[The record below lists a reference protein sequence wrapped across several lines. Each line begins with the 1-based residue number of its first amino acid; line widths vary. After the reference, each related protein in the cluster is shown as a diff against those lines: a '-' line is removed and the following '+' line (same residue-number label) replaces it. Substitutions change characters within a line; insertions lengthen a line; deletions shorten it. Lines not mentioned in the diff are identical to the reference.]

1 MTHFEIEAF
10 FAIIN
15 TGSISKAAE
24 LLSISQSALSRRIF
38 ILEEELGYP
47 LFNRSR
53 GIKQTLLTSY
63 GKEFLPLAE
72 QYQAIYGKALSL
84 RSHKGRRE
92 LRISAPDSL
101 NRTVLKNA
109 YSAFM
114 KEYPEIKLSIHTN
127 RSEESYRYMEEGSID
142 IAYVG
147 LLRPS
152 KTITCDSFFTEKV
165 VFACSKNAT
174 YSDYVTIKDLSIE
187 KCIRF
192 NFNIES
198 TSWFEKNFQND
209 DMFFTYVDNLSL
221 YSKELFE
228 DDHWT
233 IIPYY
238 ISQILISDF
247 DLTTKAI
254 ESPPA
259 DRRLYSIYRVH
270 NPNNDLVK
278 LFETFIQKYLS
289 EQYEIKFFSH

>member
-53 GIKQTLLTSY
+53 GIKQTILTPY

-72 QYQAIYGKALSL
+72 QYQEIYGKALSL

-101 NRTVLKNA
+101 NCTILKDA

-114 KEYPEIKLSIHTN
+114 QEYPEIKLCIHTN
-127 RSEESYRYMEEGSID
+127 RSVESYRYIEEGTID

-152 KTITCDSFFTEKV
+152 KTIACDSFFTEKI
-165 VFACSKNAT
+165 VFACSKDSS
-174 YSDYVTIKDLSIE
+174 YSDYVNISDLSID

-192 NFNIES
+192 NFSIES
-198 TSWFEKNFQND
+198 ASWYEKNFQNAD
-209 DMFFTYVDNLSL
+209 TFFTYVDNLSL

-228 DDHWT
+228 NDCWT
-233 IIPYY
+233 LIPYC
-238 ISQILISDF
+238 ISETMLSNLN
-247 DLTTKAI
+247 LTTKVI
-254 ESPPA
+254 ENHPT
-259 DRRLYSIYRVH
+259 DRRMYSIYRVH

-278 LFETFIQKYLS
+278 LFETFIHNYLA
-289 EQYEIKFFSH
+289 EQYGIKFFSH